1 MNTQVYHTIKINP
14 SDLLLRAN
22 DKNDTLIHDKND
34 FAKYL
39 RILRKVGYDIL
50 ILKHTNNLTQ
60 RIKYEINIIEIN
72 GNEISCV
79 GYVTFSV
86 EETEDNVCSKS
97 QRNCKKINNNKS
109 ITTTKQTTK
118 VCEIHHLN
126 ITQENQGNGLSYF
139 ALLFALLFTQITHAN
154 ENIKY
159 TCLDD
164 CTSNAIIK
172 RNLYFKIGYE
182 QVGLTQLM
190 DKTTDGYSTPLTA
203 RSNIC
208 VPNTPE
214 RIGRIIDII
223 ERIKMFLDNK
233 INKQ

>member
-60 RIKYEINIIEIN
+60 RIKYEININEIN

-97 QRNCKKINNNKS
+97 QRNCKKINNNK
-109 ITTTKQTTK
+109 
-118 VCEIHHLN
+118 
-126 ITQENQGNGLSYF
+126 
-139 ALLFALLFTQITHAN
+139 
-154 ENIKY
+154 
-159 TCLDD
+159 
-164 CTSNAIIK
+164 
-172 RNLYFKIGYE
+172 
-182 QVGLTQLM
+182 
-190 DKTTDGYSTPLTA
+190 
-203 RSNIC
+203 
-208 VPNTPE
+208 
-214 RIGRIIDII
+214 
-223 ERIKMFLDNK
+223 
-233 INKQ
+233 